1 MTQIRLITQIE
12 REYNLEEPST
22 SSNNN
27 NGHNC
32 FFEQSKT
39 LYVQTELTII
49 INILSASFIP
59 QALFTIFFPILLPV
73 V

>member
-1 MTQIRLITQIE
+1 MTQIRLITQIQ

-22 SSNNN
+22 SSNSN

-49 INILSASFIP
+49 NILSASFIP
-59 QALFTIFFPILLPV
+59 RTLFTIFFPILLPV